1 MLDGRRTKYE
11 RLKAIQGRAIAHNRA
26 SLCLPVY
33 RSLVSKNTE
42 LLAPIIDEF
51 ISRHKKRRGRPGNN
65 AIAAAYLE
73 DLGSRMCA
81 ALALSE
87 TVNHFHRPMSFQS
100 LAMKIGL
107 EVANEWVLSKEDPDL
122 IERINKFR
130 FGNVG
135 TQRKYDYLRKTLR
148 DIHGKSLKTIP
159 AEARAAIGTV
169 LLGFIIRT
177 PLVECSKQGKKNL
190 TTIVA
195 SKDVLDYLD
204 SHINIWADSYPVCY
218 PTNYRVDVQKDYLIK
233 PQKGRHKVESFIESE
248 ESDIVVAANLL
259 NNTGWRVNR
268 TQFEAIKYFAKWR
281 RPVLGLPY
289 LFDKEFP
296 RFTSDMTD
304 ARKKEIKRARAIL
317 YSEKNKNTAKRA
329 RLLSSLTVL
338 GNFIDETVYFNT
350 EADFRGRL
358 YLNSE
363 LVSYQGPDWLR
374 SLWEFSEGVPIETHE
389 QRNWLYIHAANCFG
403 YSRMPYIDRILF
415 VQKNMDQI
423 CKAGWHP
430 EEHLEFLESASDPC
444 RFMAA
449 CREIATFK
457 VHGYGYKSKLPVQL
471 DATSQGIQIW
481 SALTYD
487 KDLMEASN
495 VVSSYKDPQDI
506 YEDFAATMNDI
517 IRTTNDK
524 EAAYFRTHWIDR
536 KLAKSV
542 LMIIPYGGTFHGV
555 MDIVNAKDWGPS
567 QRARVWLSKALWD
580 QACDVLHELMKAQ
593 HSVAQGVR
601 EAFRK
606 DPDKVYYEWSLPN
619 GLTVRQRY
627 MIDKRIR
634 IKNSVGSTIHQ
645 YRIETDKRDVAKNAA
660 AFPPNLIHSIDSC
673 ILCLS
678 LKNISDKYNIKHFM
692 TIHDCVGVH
701 AGHVPLVH
709 KELSK
714 AFKDTLTHPK
724 VGEIFESL
732 SCNGS
737 PNPYNGASS
746 LMKTERFSSYLFS

>member
-1 MLDGRRTKYE
+1 MLDGRSNKYE
-11 RLKAIQGRAIAHNRA
+11 RLKAVQGRAIAYNRA

-33 RSLVSKNTE
+33 RSLVAKNTE

-51 ISRHKKRRGRPGNN
+51 ISHHTNRRGRPGNN

-73 DLGSRMCA
+73 DMGSRMCA

-107 EVANEWVLSKEDPDL
+107 EVANEWVLSKEDPAL
-122 IERINKFR
+122 IERINKYR

-159 AEARAAIGTV
+159 TEARAAIGTV

-195 SKDVLDYLD
+195 SQNVLDFLD
-204 SHINIWADSYPVCY
+204 SSVNIMADNNPIHY
-218 PTNYRVDVQKDYLIK
+218 PTDYSLDVQRDYLIK
-233 PQKGRHKVESFIESE
+233 PQKGRYNVESSIVDD

-259 NNTGWRVNR
+259 NQTGWTVNKD
-268 TQFEAIKYFAKWR
+268 QFWAIKYFSQWR
-281 RPVLGLPY
+281 TPVLGLPY
-289 LFDKEFP
+289 IFEKEFP
-296 RFTSDMTD
+296 RFTKDMEES
-304 ARKKEIKRARAIL
+304 RIKEIKRARAL
-317 YSEKNKNTAKRA
+317 MYSEKNKNSAKRA
-329 RLLSSLTVL
+329 RLMSSLTVL
-338 GNFIDETVYFNT
+338 GTFTDKTVYFTT

-374 SLWEFSEGVPIETHE
+374 SLWEFSEGVPIETKE
-389 QRNWLYIHAANCFG
+389 QRNWLYIHAANCYG
-403 YSRMPYIDRILF
+403 YSRISYLDRVFF

-423 CKAGWHP
+423 CEAGLHP
-430 EEHLEFLESASDPC
+430 QENLAFLEGATDPL
-444 RFMAA
+444 RFLAA
-449 CREIATFK
+449 CREIALFK
-457 VHGYGYKSKLPVQL
+457 KHGFGYESKLPIQL

-481 SALTYD
+481 SSLTD
-487 KDLMEASN
+487 DRDLMHASN
-495 VVSSYKDPQDI
+495 VLPSTGGPRDI
-506 YEDFAATMNDI
+506 YEEFASTMNEI
-517 IRTTNDK
+517 IRTSSSK
-524 EAAYFRTHWIDR
+524 HAAFFRSYPIDR

-542 LMIIPYGGTFHGV
+542 LMIIPYGGTMHGV
-555 MDIVNAKDWGPS
+555 MDLVHSKDWRPS
-567 QRARVWLSKALWD
+567 SRARVWLSKTLWE
-580 QACDVLHELMKAQ
+580 QACDILHELMKAQ
-593 HSVAQGVR
+593 HRASQAVR
-601 EAFRK
+601 ESFKA
-606 DPDKVYYEWSLPN
+606 DPEKEFYEWSLPN
-619 GLTVRQRY
+619 GLNVRQRY
-627 MIDKRIR
+627 LIDKRIR

-645 YRIETDKRDVAKNAA
+645 YRVETDRRDVAKNAA

-678 LKNISDKYNIKHFM
+678 LKNLNKKYNIKHFM
-692 TIHDCVGVH
+692 TIHDCIGVH
-701 AGHVPLVH
+701 AAYVPDVH

-714 AFKDTLTHPK
+714 CFKETLTHPK
-724 VGEIFESL
+724 VRKVFQSL
-732 SCNGS
+732 SCNGALD
-737 PNPYNGASS
+737 PYNGASL
-746 LMKTERFSSYLFS
+746 LMRAERLSSYLFS